1 MNKIEL
7 KVDKEYFEKI
17 LSGDKNFEIRLGD
30 RNFLEGD
37 VLVILEKDPGTKE
50 LTGRK
55 TEKIVTYVRNTK
67 DINHWSKEDV
77 EKYGLQIIAFK

>member
-7 KVDKEYFEKI
+7 KVDKEFFEKI
-17 LSGDKNFEIRLGD
+17 LSGDKNFEIRLG
-30 RNFLEGD
+30 NKEFNKGD
-37 VLVILEKDPGTKE
+37 ILVIMEKDPNTNE

-55 TEKIVTYVRNTK
+55 IEKIVTYVRNTK
-67 DINHWSKEDV
+67 DIKHWSKEDI